1 MELGAQWIHGGSED
15 NSVWREAKRVGLLG
29 EVDEEEVGR
38 VVDGGGHEVDEETA
52 EKAWQIYQQ
61 VGRGR
66 KWIKADNSL
75 GL

>member
-1 MELGAQWIHGGSED
+1 M
-15 NSVWREAKRVGLLG
+15 GLLG

-38 VVDGGGHEVDEETA
+38 VVDGGGHEVDEEMA

-66 KWIKADNSL
+66 KWIKTDNSL

>member
-1 MELGAQWIHGGSED
+1 M
-15 NSVWREAKRVGLLG
+15 GLLG

-38 VVDGGGHEVDEETA
+38 VVDGGGHEVDGEMA

-66 KWIKADNSL
+66 KWIKANNSL